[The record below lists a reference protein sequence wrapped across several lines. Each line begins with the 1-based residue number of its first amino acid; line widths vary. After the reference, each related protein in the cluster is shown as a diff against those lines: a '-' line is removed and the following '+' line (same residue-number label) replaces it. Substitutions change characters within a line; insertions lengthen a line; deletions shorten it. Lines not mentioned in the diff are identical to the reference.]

1 MIDDCIG
8 LRHAR
13 AVWDFTTGD
22 ARRFCDRL
30 ELAVDAIE
38 QFKEQN
44 IAPDFVLLLH
54 GAATQFAA
62 RTLSG
67 SKFKEPAGE
76 HFSAGHELLRRFAAL
91 GGRIVVCGIAMER
104 SGIAPRE
111 HPRWCR
117 HRAQRVRE
125 FRRPA
130 EPGLRLHS
138 DLIKSDRIAG
148 GERCDQRP
156 QRRASALTGLE
167 FRLCSALN
175 PSYYWPGSEGE
186 VLCELHVEIAGAWH

>member
-1 MIDDCIG
+1 VIDDCIG

-30 ELAVDAIE
+30 GLAVDAIE
-38 QFKEQN
+38 QFKQQN

-54 GAATQFAA
+54 GLATQFAA

-76 HFSAGHELLRRFAAL
+76 HFSTAHELLRRFAAL

-104 SGIAPRE
+104 SGIAPQNILDGV
-111 HPRWCR
+111 
-117 HRAQRVRE
+117 A
-125 FRRPA
+125 
-130 EPGLRLHS
+130 
-138 DLIKSDRIAG
+138 I
-148 GERCDQRP
+148 ERNVFVN
-156 QRRASALTGLE
+156 SVALQNRGYAYIPI
-167 FRLCSALN
+167 S
-175 PSYYWPGSEGE
+175 
-186 VLCELHVEIAGAWH
+186 

>member
-1 MIDDCIG
+1 VIDDCIG
-8 LRHAR
+8 LEGAR

-38 QFKEQN
+38 QFKQQN

-54 GAATQFAA
+54 GLATQFVA

-76 HFSAGHELLRRFAAL
+76 HFSAAHELLGRFAAL

-104 SGIAPRE
+104 SGIAPQNVLDGV
-111 HPRWCR
+111 
-117 HRAQRVRE
+117 A
-125 FRRPA
+125 
-130 EPGLRLHS
+130 
-138 DLIKSDRIAG
+138 I
-148 GERCDQRP
+148 ERNVFVN
-156 QRRASALTGLE
+156 SVALQNRGYAYIPI
-167 FRLCSALN
+167 S
-175 PSYYWPGSEGE
+175 
-186 VLCELHVEIAGAWH
+186 

>member
-54 GAATQFAA
+54 GQATQFAA
-62 RTLSG
+62 RALSG
-67 SKFKEPAGE
+67 SKFKEQAE
-76 HFSAGHELLRRFAAL
+76 EYFSAGHELLRRFAEL

-104 SGIAPRE
+104 SGIAPE
-111 HPRWCR
+111 NILDG
-117 HRAQRVRE
+117 VT
-125 FRRPA
+125 
-130 EPGLRLHS
+130 
-138 DLIKSDRIAG
+138 I
-148 GERCDQRP
+148 ERNVFVN
-156 QRRASALTGLE
+156 SVALQNRGYAYIPI
-167 FRLCSALN
+167 S
-175 PSYYWPGSEGE
+175 
-186 VLCELHVEIAGAWH
+186 